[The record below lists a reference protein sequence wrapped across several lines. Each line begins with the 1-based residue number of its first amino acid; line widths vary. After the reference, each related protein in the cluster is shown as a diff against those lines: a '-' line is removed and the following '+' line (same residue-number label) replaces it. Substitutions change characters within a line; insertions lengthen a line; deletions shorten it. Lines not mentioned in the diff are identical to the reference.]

1 MKKLDTLLSSAD
13 VTSQQTSWTSIIP
26 TGKTVVAAHAPI
38 DHKIKSLVNMLFAR
52 FMTIYGHKFKS
63 AFDDDK
69 EIIIAKREW
78 ALSLAGYE
86 EDVLVLAIEQAKRQY
101 SWMPSIA
108 EFLQLMDQCQESFGL
123 APKEQAYAEACRHA
137 TAPSHHPWSHAAVYH
152 AGRATG
158 WFELKS
164 LPRQATQGRFN
175 QHYKTLCQ
183 RVLAGENLDQV
194 KTSALSAPNN
204 DNLFA
209 LIDQWARQMDV
220 TPELAQSALYFLH
233 LPKHSPLRKN
243 LYLRSKFE
251 HSGYVIPDTID
262 ALRSQ
267 LA

>member
-1 MKKLDTLLSSAD
+1 
-13 VTSQQTSWTSIIP
+13 
-26 TGKTVVAAHAPI
+26 
-38 DHKIKSLVNMLFAR
+38 MLFAR

-86 EDVLVLAIEQAKRQY
+86 EDVLVLAIEQTKRQY

-108 EFLQLMDQCQESFGL
+108 EFLQLMDQCQQSFGL
-123 APKEQAYAEACRHA
+123 APAEQAYAEACRHA

-152 AGRATG
+152 AGRETG

-175 QHYKTLCQ
+175 QHYKVLCQ

-194 KTSALSAPNN
+194 QATALPAPNN

-209 LIDQWARQMDV
+209 LIDQWAKQVDMV
-220 TPELAQSALYFLH
+220 PELAQSALYFLH
-233 LPKHSPLRKN
+233 LPKHSPLRRQ
-243 LYLRSKFE
+243 LYIRSK
-251 HSGYVIPDTID
+251 SVYLALSIPVSID
-262 ALRSQ
+262 ELRNQ
-267 LA
+267 II

>member
-1 MKKLDTLLSSAD
+1 
-13 VTSQQTSWTSIIP
+13 
-26 TGKTVVAAHAPI
+26 
-38 DHKIKSLVNMLFAR
+38 MLFAR

-86 EDVLVLAIEQAKRQY
+86 EDVLVLAIEQTKRQY

-108 EFLQLMDQCQESFGL
+108 EFLQLMDQCQQSFGL
-123 APKEQAYAEACRHA
+123 ATAEQAYAEACRHA

-164 LPRQATQGRFN
+164 LTRQATQGRFN
-175 QHYKTLCQ
+175 QHYKSLCQ

-194 KTSALSAPNN
+194 QTPALAAPNN

-209 LIDQWARQMDV
+209 LIDQWAKQLDLA
-220 TPELAQSALYFLH
+220 PEVAQSVLYYLH
-233 LPKHSPLRKN
+233 LPNQSPLRQQ
-243 LYLRSKFE
+243 LYKRSKAVYLTLSLPASIE
-251 HSGYVIPDTID
+251 E
-262 ALRSQ
+262 LRRQ
-267 LA
+267 II

>member
-1 MKKLDTLLSSAD
+1 
-13 VTSQQTSWTSIIP
+13 
-26 TGKTVVAAHAPI
+26 
-38 DHKIKSLVNMLFAR
+38 MLFAR

-86 EDVLVLAIEQAKRQY
+86 EDVLVLAIEQTKRQY

-108 EFLQLMDQCQESFGL
+108 EFLQLMDQCQQSFGL
-123 APKEQAYAEACRHA
+123 ATAEQAYAEACRHA

-164 LPRQATQGRFN
+164 LTRQATQGRFN
-175 QHYKTLCQ
+175 QHYKSLCQ

-194 KTSALSAPNN
+194 QTPALAAPNN

-209 LIDQWARQMDV
+209 LIDQWAKQLDLA
-220 TPELAQSALYFLH
+220 PEVAQSALYYLH
-233 LPKHSPLRKN
+233 LPNQSPLRQQ
-243 LYLRSKFE
+243 LYKRSKAVYLTLSLPASIE
-251 HSGYVIPDTID
+251 E
-262 ALRSQ
+262 LRRQ
-267 LA
+267 IT